1 MSQRIS
7 KQTLAS
13 SANYS
18 KGVSSID
25 TAVVVGVILDE
36 THPRLRD
43 TVEDRHSEVFSGDK
57 NLFNVGCVI
66 ARRLSDKVTAE
77 EKLPI
82 YYPQNSTNLDLP
94 IVGETIEIVGRYYRR
109 IPVKFLNQ
117 GSASKNAG
125 KKQFDGYDESS
136 GNKASSYSSVSQTG
150 TTQSTSNSK
159 TEAKYGDYFEINNVN
174 RLKLYEGDNLFQS
187 RFGQSI
193 RFSGYNN
200 SDNILSPT
208 IIIRNRQNS
217 KSLNDLK
224 IGDITEENIIDDGST
239 IAITSGEYLSDFTPG
254 TTDTPLETT
263 PEVFDD
269 YPSELKGDQILINSG
284 RIILSSKESEMIFFS
299 KGNYGFVSDGKFSI
313 DNGNDGASM
322 NFNGD
327 VRITTN
333 DNNTFILGGAGEIY
347 LNTEET
353 TEPIAR
359 GQTLI
364 DLLEELI
371 NAINKQVFSTPS
383 GPTAV
388 GPNNKGDFNKIKS
401 KLDTI
406 LSTLNYTE

>member
-57 NLFNVGCVI
+57 NLFNVGCVV

-125 KKQFDGYDESS
+125 KKQFAGYDESS
-136 GNKASSYSSVSQTG
+136 GNTASSYSNVSQTG
-150 TTQSTSNSK
+150 TAQSTQVNSGGGD
-159 TEAKYGDYFEINNVN
+159 YGEYFEINNVN

-193 RFSGYNN
+193 RLV
-200 SDNILSPT
+200 D
-208 IIIRNRQNS
+208 IIIQ
-217 KSLNDLK
+217 
-224 IGDITEENIIDDGST
+224 IMF
-239 IAITSGEYLSDFTPG
+239 YL
-254 TTDTPLETT
+254 
-263 PEVFDD
+263 
-269 YPSELKGDQILINSG
+269 Q
-284 RIILSSKESEMIFFS
+284 
-299 KGNYGFVSDGKFSI
+299 
-313 DNGNDGASM
+313 
-322 NFNGD
+322 
-327 VRITTN
+327 
-333 DNNTFILGGAGEIY
+333 
-347 LNTEET
+347 
-353 TEPIAR
+353 
-359 GQTLI
+359 
-364 DLLEELI
+364 LL
-371 NAINKQVFSTPS
+371 
-383 GPTAV
+383 
-388 GPNNKGDFNKIKS
+388 
-401 KLDTI
+401 
-406 LSTLNYTE
+406 

>member
-1 MSQRIS
+1 MDLI
-7 KQTLAS
+7 L
-13 SANYS
+13 
-18 KGVSSID
+18 
-25 TAVVVGVILDE
+25 VIPDPSLS
-36 THPRLRD
+36 L
-43 TVEDRHSEVFSGDK
+43 K
-57 NLFNVGCVI
+57 AYLF
-66 ARRLSDKVTAE
+66 A
-77 EKLPI
+77 
-82 YYPQNSTNLDLP
+82 
-94 IVGETIEIVGRYYRR
+94 VGED
-109 IPVKFLNQ
+109 
-117 GSASKNAG
+117 ASKNAG

-224 IGDITEENIIDDGST
+224 IGDITEENVIDDGST